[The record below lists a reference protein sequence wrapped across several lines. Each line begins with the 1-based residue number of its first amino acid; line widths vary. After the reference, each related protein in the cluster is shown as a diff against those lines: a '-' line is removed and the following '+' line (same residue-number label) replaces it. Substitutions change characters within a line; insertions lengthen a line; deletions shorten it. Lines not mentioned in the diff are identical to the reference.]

1 MILKSI
7 GIKKRSFQRV
17 LEYVNRPY
25 KVKEDAKSIVGKVF
39 HYLNQS
45 AKIQSAPILW
55 NLRTT
60 NHDLEAIR
68 DEFALNSHHIPYR
81 KNGNYFYHEIISLS
95 DADHEKVTPRVLYD
109 LAFKY
114 FELRAPNALGYA
126 VQHFDSNNPH
136 IHLMLSANERK
147 SAKKIRISKSR
158 FQRIKKELEQYQR
171 EKYPEL
177 TASKVNHDPGQGQG
191 IRYTRGEREGIRRLA
206 KISKRPL
213 TSKEK
218 IFQKI
223 KGCLSQSYSKPDF
236 EKLLAD
242 AGFTLYQRGQTFGVR
257 SKAKNRKYRL
267 KTLGLQPFFQKSLEK
282 WQATKDKMQNIKK
295 IRKDRNQSFR
305 LTNEINR

>member
-1 MILKSI
+1 MI
-7 GIKKRSFQRV
+7 
-17 LEYVNRPY
+17 LEYVNLPY

-45 AKIQSAPILW
+45 SKNKSAPILW

-60 NHDLEAIR
+60 SNDFTAIR
-68 DEFALNSHHIPYR
+68 DEFAANSQHIPYR

-95 DADHEKVTPRVLYD
+95 DADHEKVTPRILYD

-114 FELRAPNALGYA
+114 FELRAGNALGYA

-158 FQRIKKELEQYQR
+158 FQNIKKELEQYQR
-171 EKYPEL
+171 QKYPEL
-177 TASKVNHDPGQGQG
+177 TASKVNHDPGQRQG
-191 IRYTRGEREGIRRLA
+191 IRYTRGEREGIRRLR
-206 KISKRPL
+206 KNSNRPL

-223 KGCLSQSYSKPDF
+223 KGCLSQAPSKPDF
-236 EKLLAD
+236 EKSLAD
-242 AGFTLYQRGQTFGVR
+242 VGFTLYQRGQTFGVR
-257 SKAKNRKYRL
+257 STAKNRKYRL
-267 KTLGLQPFFQKSLEK
+267 KTLGLQPLFQKSLEK
-282 WQATKDKMQNIKK
+282 WQVTKDKIQNIKK
-295 IRKDRNQSFR
+295 IKKSRKQSFR
-305 LTNEINR
+305 LTKEINR